1 MACAAQN
8 GIRMEKLFDNSDFSR
23 YRHCKTLFVK
33 GCLMP
38 LAEGEASAYRRSEYA
53 RLKAELFKL
62 LPGGVDCISDEA
74 ADSFRMFVEAL
85 ADGGKYMR
93 NVCFVAGAFCA
104 YVDEVEVTESGLV
117 VYYTKTTPKISDSA
131 VAKAAYIAEIAARSG
146 HPLAAIRIATCN
158 RNYVRKGAIEPEK
171 LFKITDVLPRI
182 DEARGVVNA
191 FLAEGERLI
200 AEPAVREM
208 SVKCE
213 RPDKCEYF
221 DSCAGV
227 SRPCILD
234 FHGIDG
240 NAMFRLFESGVKS
253 LDDLL
258 DNAHLLRPAQAAM
271 VRMYL
276 TDDTLHVDIPRVR
289 AFLEKLHYPMCFLDF
304 EACQPALPLYDG
316 TRPFMQIA
324 FQYSLHVKRTEYSE
338 LEHYQFLPK
347 KGVDPRPEM
356 ARRLFNQIPHGACV
370 VVFSKGLE
378 CKVLNQL
385 ATRFKDYAHKLNA
398 ARNAV
403 CDLQELFA
411 SRAVYSKAMLGSTSL
426 KAVYP
431 AMFPGDKSCDYS
443 ALDVHN
449 GAEALRLF
457 TRAQYEDDAKSAEHY
472 AQLYTYCGKDTLSLA
487 RMVMLLQTVTG
498 AEIGQRKLRTNR
510 RRRREKC
517 RDK

>member
-1 MACAAQN
+1 MN
-8 GIRMEKLFDNSDFSR
+8 KFFDNSDFSR

-33 GCLMP
+33 GRLMP
-38 LAEGEASAYRRSEYA
+38 LAEDEASVYRQSEYA
-53 RLKAELFKL
+53 RLREELFKL
-62 LPGGVDCISDEA
+62 LPDGTDCRSAEPDA
-74 ADSFRMFVEAL
+74 AFAAL
-85 ADGGKYMR
+85 EKGLEEGEKAFR

-104 YVDEVEVTESGLV
+104 YVDEVCVTDEGLCA
-117 VYYTKTTPKISDSA
+117 YYTKTTPKITESA
-131 VAKAAYIAEIAARSG
+131 VAKAAYIAEVAKRSG
-146 HPLAAIRIATCN
+146 HPLAAIRVAVCN
-158 RNYVRKGAIEPEK
+158 RSYVRKGAIEPEK
-171 LFKITDVLPRI
+171 LFKINDVAPRTE
-182 DEARGVVNA
+182 EAKTVVDA
-191 FLAEGERLI
+191 FLGEAERLLD
-200 AEPAVREM
+200 EPIVREM

-221 DSCAGV
+221 ASCVATE
-227 SRPCILD
+227 RPCMLD

-240 NAMFRLFESGVKS
+240 GTMFKLFESGVKS

-258 DNAHLLRPAQAAM
+258 DNAHLLKPAQAAM

-276 TDDTLHVDIPRVR
+276 TDDELHIDIPRVR
-289 AFLEKLHYPMCFLDF
+289 AFIEKLHYPMCFLDF

-316 TRPFMQIA
+316 TRPFMQIP

-338 LEHYQFLPK
+338 LEHFQFLPK
-347 KGVDPRPEM
+347 KGVDPRPEI

-385 ATRFKDYAHKLNA
+385 ASKYKDLGSKLTA
-398 ARNAV
+398 ARNGV
-403 CDLQELFA
+403 RDLQELFA

-443 ALDVHN
+443 ALDVRN

-457 TRAQYEDDAKSAEHY
+457 TRAQYEDDAASAEHY

-498 AEIGQRKLRTNR
+498 AEIGVKRNKNR
-510 RRRREKC
+510 RRRHRKKAE
-517 RDK
+517 